1 MKFRKDFVTNSSSSS
16 YVCEICGRT
25 ESGYD
30 MGLSDCEMYECIN
43 GHVFCCEEALE
54 MPSKKEMIK
63 YILENEYNVKSTYN
77 WRDSRYYSTTIT
89 EEELED
95 MDDDTLF
102 CDYYNPEGY
111 YEVPESMC
119 PICQFIEYSEYDL
132 SAYLLKEYG
141 IPRDEAFAEVKKFN
155 KRRRKLYEN
164 EYITYVCKKFDLN
177 PTEIVAGWKER
188 FNTYSGFKQWLKS

>member
-25 ESGYD
+25 ESGWD
-30 MGLSDCEMYECIN
+30 LCLSECEMMQCVNDHI
-43 GHVFCCEEALE
+43 FCVDESLNPPTKE
-54 MPSKKEMIK
+54 EMIN
-63 YILENEYNVKSTYN
+63 ILVNTYNYSVEKLSQKDYDELYYGYLTEDGHYNV
-77 WRDSRYYSTTIT
+77 D
-89 EEELED
+89 ECL
-95 MDDDTLF
+95 
-102 CDYYNPEGY
+102 
-111 YEVPESMC
+111 C

-132 SAYLLKEYG
+132 SKYLLKEYG
-141 IPRDEAFAEVKKFN
+141 IPRDEVFADVKKLN

-188 FNTYSGFKQWLKS
+188 FNTYSEFQKWLRS

>member
-1 MKFRKDFVTNSSSSS
+1 MKFRLDYVTNSSSSS
-16 YVCEICGRT
+16 YVCEICGRS
-25 ESGYD
+25 ECGMD
-30 MGLSDCEMYECIN
+30 IGLSDCEMYECIN
-43 GHVFCCEEALE
+43 GHVFCCDESLE
-54 MPSKKEMIK
+54 MPSKVEMIK
-63 YILENEYNVKSTYN
+63 YILENEYNVKSTYS
-77 WRDSRYYSTTIT
+77 WRDGRRYSTTIS

-102 CDYYNPEGY
+102 CDYYNPEGHY
-111 YEVPESMC
+111 GVPESMC

-141 IPRDEAFAEVKKFN
+141 VSRDEAFVEVKKFN
-155 KRRRKLYEN
+155 KRRKKLYEN

-188 FNTYSGFKQWLKS
+188 FGTYNKFYHWLHH